1 MRQRYSDKV
10 NILLESKRPS
20 LRILLEE
27 DEDKSK
33 EKTKKDSSKD
43 IFSDLSLD
51 NKKDSSSE
59 EKEDMSDYSFDD
71 ELESKKDEEK
81 FDDELESQEDEE
93 DEEDISKKVD
103 AEVEKEIEKRLKNSE
118 LVGDAK
124 LPSKRDFVDI
134 LDKSLFGESFL
145 RRSKLKDSFKLKEK
159 RIFKIHKMLKE
170 NSMNSQLNEL
180 DISVDELVNNAI
192 NLTKNFT
199 NKIDIPELIMDH
211 IASRFAEKATE
222 EEDESVA
229 NSYRVKLEEFIEK
242 YLRKLVSIDDY
253 KNYDASSYIIK
264 NEPPFKSAIGARP
277 TT

>member
-10 NILLESKRPS
+10 NKLLESKRPS

-33 EKTKKDSSKD
+33 EKKKKDSSKD
-43 IFSDLSLD
+43 MFSDLSLD

-59 EKEDMSDYSFDD
+59 EKEDMPDYSFDD
-71 ELESKKDEEK
+71 ESLESKKDEEK
-81 FDDELESQEDEE
+81 LDDELESQE

-199 NKIDIPELIMDH
+199 SKIDIPELIMDH